1 MKPTPTDVE
10 DFVRDLFH
18 WLYIDYTHCVG
29 YASPDDEHD
38 FSPNP
43 IVQNGRIQKKTLS
56 KAAKSL
62 GLPIEDLMQLDER
75 KIRSWMA
82 KYPYFQLR
90 SEFEKELEKVRYGP
104 RLAEHRL
111 LKAIW
116 GNQIHK
122 NDIPP
127 VQYNYRSVYQRLLEL
142 LRQMDKEV
150 PGTFHEGAAMQ
161 GLRIGTAQLCHFS
174 KINEL
179 CASYLEMVKRE
190 NELFQAALAGGLS
203 ENEVSEYNRL
213 ASVLGLED
221 RYDPDQYLYYDRLV
235 KYRGVYQLEGVV
247 EIGDTV
253 RLSPFGSFAP
263 YRCAEFLDDIETV
276 QKFVNLYPSMKKD
289 MREFAMAVSKFQF
302 RFKWTDAKPAQPETV
317 ELPALG
323 MTVEVGPDPFNPPDE
338 TVIFVPKTDDELGT
352 DKEYVERL
360 KAVSSSTSIGGLR
373 VPYTPSEE
381 SDREMITRVWARS
394 NARGGEDDE

>member
-1 MKPTPTDVE
+1 MKPTATDIE
-10 DFVRDLFH
+10 DFVRDLFS
-18 WLYIDYTHCVG
+18 WLYIDYAHCVG
-29 YASPDDEHD
+29 YAAPDDEYD
-38 FSPNP
+38 FSPKP
-43 IVQNGRIQKKTLS
+43 IEKHGKLQKKTLAR
-56 KAAKSL
+56 AAKSL
-62 GLPIEDLMQLDER
+62 GLQIEALMQLDGRE
-75 KIRSWMA
+75 ISSWMM
-82 KYPYFQLR
+82 KYPYFKLR

-111 LKAIW
+111 LKAIL
-116 GNQIHK
+116 GDQIHK
-122 NDIPP
+122 HDVLP

-142 LRQMDKEV
+142 LQQMDKEV
-150 PGTFHEGAAMQ
+150 PGTFHKGATMQ

-174 KINEL
+174 KIKEL
-179 CASYLEMVKRE
+179 CDSYLEMVNHE
-190 NELFQAALAGGLS
+190 NELFQAALTNELS
-203 ENEVSEYNRL
+203 ENEITEFNRL

-235 KYRGVYQLEGVV
+235 KYRGVYQSEGVI

-276 QKFVNLYPSMKKD
+276 QKFVDLYPSMKKD

-302 RFKWTDAKPAQPETV
+302 RFKWSDAKPMQSETV

-323 MTVEVGPDPFNPPDE
+323 MDVEVGPDPFNPPDE
-338 TVIFVPKTDDELGT
+338 TVIFVPKTEEELGA

-360 KAVSSSTSIGGLR
+360 KAVSGSISIGGLR
-373 VPYTPSEE
+373 VPYTPSVENN
-381 SDREMITRVWARS
+381 REMIARVWARS

>member
-1 MKPTPTDVE
+1 MKPTANDIE

-18 WLYIDYTHCVG
+18 WLYIDCAHCVG
-29 YASPDDEHD
+29 YASPDDEYD

-43 IVQNGRIQKKTLS
+43 IEKHGKLQKKTLA

-62 GLPIEDLMQLDER
+62 GLPIEALMQLDGQE
-75 KIRSWMA
+75 ISSWMT
-82 KYPYFQLR
+82 KYPYFKLR
-90 SEFEKELEKVRYGP
+90 SEFEKELEKLRYGP

-111 LKAIW
+111 LKAIL
-116 GNQIHK
+116 GDQIH
-122 NDIPP
+122 NHDVLP
-127 VQYNYRSVYQRLLEL
+127 VQYNYRSVYQRLFEL

-161 GLRIGTAQLCHFS
+161 GLRIRTAQFCHFS
-174 KINEL
+174 KIKEL
-179 CASYLEMVKRE
+179 CDSYLEMVKRE
-190 NELFQAALAGGLS
+190 NELFQAALTNELS
-203 ENEVSEYNRL
+203 ENEISEFNRL
-213 ASVLGLED
+213 ASVLELED

-235 KYRGVYQLEGVV
+235 KYRGVYQAEGVV

-302 RFKWTDAKPAQPETV
+302 RFKWSDAAPAQPETV
-317 ELPALG
+317 ELPGLG

-338 TVIFVPKTDDELGT
+338 TVIFVPKTDEELGT

-381 SDREMITRVWARS
+381 SDREMIARVWARS